1 MNNLKKEYAVK
12 AEDFIDCLTKKN
24 EKILL
29 FQYLRTAECFYLNC
43 GELTETY
50 YYQNSV
56 KSIENIF
63 NIKYK
68 DAFNIYKN
76 IYSFAGLFIYFTPVE
91 KTKEEQ
97 ETIINIL
104 VRNFSKKIEPMKI
117 FFNSLGE
124 IYNFWIKFFPSDKKK
139 EIIDLK
145 VIKQTLE
152 NSILNDFEIIQN
164 KNKFYIQKYIKDAKE
179 REQLKESLFFIEIY
193 NHYKKNQNNEE
204 DSYNNA
210 KKLFS
215 NLYNLGINNDKNAL
229 GDVLKNIIISS
240 IQNNRE
246 RLNNELNF
254 IKKFFF
260 KDKND
265 KDLKKNISIFLK

>member
-1 MNNLKKEYAVK
+1 ML
-12 AEDFIDCLTKKN
+12 
-24 EKILL
+24 ILGI
-29 FQYLRTAECFYLNC
+29 Y
-43 GELTETY
+43 GEVY
-50 YYQNSV
+50 SSV

-117 FFNSLGE
+117 FFNSSGE
-124 IYNFWIKFFPSDKKK
+124 IYNFWIKFFPNDKKK

-265 KDLKKNISIFLK
+265 KDLKKKYFNISKIKREIL